1 MVNRHLK
8 AAWGTIALAALGV
21 GCGSDPA
28 GTNNSTGGST
38 STAGTAAVGTSGAGG
53 GGSGGPSAGSG
64 GMTGSAGTSTS
75 GGAGAGMGGA
85 SGAGGGAGA
94 GSSGA
99 AGASGSGGGGAVSTE
114 KFSFFVTSMKSL
126 LALAKAKDPNA
137 NEGFGG
143 DLSYGEVGQGAGLRG
158 ADKICKE
165 IAEIGMPGNNKRWRA
180 FLSVTKGE
188 DGQPVNAI
196 SRIGSG
202 PWYDRA
208 GRLVAMNVAGLAGK
222 ERPQGDSAI
231 MNDLPNEF
239 GVPNHRPD
247 LNQPEVDNHD
257 TLTGSNADG
266 ELVTQDMGNTC
277 NDWTS
282 KVGSTGEPQCGHSW
296 PRSANNGR
304 QWIEEHEAPGC
315 APGVNIM
322 GQGGPPQ
329 GNVTVGGG
337 GGYGGFYCF
346 SLDP

>member
-8 AAWGTIALAALGV
+8 GALGTLALALLGV
-21 GCGSDPA
+21 GCGDQA
-28 GTNNSTGGST
+28 GTTNGAAGS
-38 STAGTAAVGTSGAGG
+38 SSSAGTAPVGTSGAGG
-53 GGSGGPSAGSG
+53 GSGAPTSG
-64 GMTGSAGTSTS
+64 GMTNSAGTSASGGSAGTGGALGTGGGSGS
-75 GGAGAGMGGA
+75 GG
-85 SGAGGGAGA
+85 SAGG
-94 GSSGA
+94 S

-114 KFSFFVTSMKSL
+114 KFSFFVTSMKSM

-143 DLSYGEVGQGAGLRG
+143 DLTYGEVGPGAGLRG
-158 ADKICKE
+158 ADKICAAV
-165 IAEIGMPGNNKRWRA
+165 AELGMPGNNKRWRA
-180 FLSVTKGE
+180 FLSVTAGE
-188 DGQPVNAI
+188 NGQPVNAI

-208 GRLVAMNVAGLAGK
+208 GRTVAMNVAGLAGK
-222 ERPQGDSAI
+222 ERPVGDAAI

-247 LNQPEVDNHD
+247 PNQPEVDNHD

-266 ELVTQDMGNTC
+266 ELVAETMGNTC

-282 KVGSTGEPQCGHSW
+282 KVGATGEPQCGHSW
-296 PRSANNGR
+296 PRSASNGR

-315 APGVNIM
+315 APGVNVM

-346 SLDP
+346 ALDP

>member
-1 MVNRHLK
+1 MTN
-8 AAWGTIALAALGV
+8 
-21 GCGSDPA
+21 SA
-28 GTNNSTGGST
+28 GTSASGG
-38 STAGTAAVGTSGAGG
+38 AISGAGG
-53 GGSGGPSAGSG
+53 ALGTGGGSGSGS
-64 GMTGSAGTSTS
+64 
-75 GGAGAGMGGA
+75 
-85 SGAGGGAGA
+85 

-126 LALAKAKDPNA
+126 LALAKAKDPSA
-137 NEGFGG
+137 NDGFGG
-143 DLSYGEVGQGAGLRG
+143 DLTYGEVGPGAGLRG
-158 ADKICKE
+158 ADKICAAV
-165 IAEIGMPGNNKRWRA
+165 AELGMPGNNKRWRA
-180 FLSVTKGE
+180 FLSVTAGE
-188 DGQPVNAI
+188 NGQPVNAI

-202 PWYDRA
+202 PWYDRV
-208 GRLVAMNVAGLAGK
+208 GRTVAMNVAGLAGK
-222 ERPQGDSAI
+222 ERPEGDTAI

-247 LNQPEVDNHD
+247 PNQPEVDNHD

-282 KVGSTGEPQCGHSW
+282 KVGATGEPQCGHSW

-322 GQGGPPQ
+322 GTGGPPQ